1 MNDLY
6 YPKKKSKLEEYQ
18 EKLKERELYS
28 NYLLDRAI
36 ENGSGAPRHDQN
48 GNLDTKIKDVSN
60 EEYEEDNIIQQNKN
74 TPSFQRNNN
83 TNSNNLYNTFSNR
96 NNRAQNQNNVS
107 TYNDI
112 NPRLYQSFKNGQS
125 NLNLQNGNNN
135 NYNNNN
141 QDYNNNTSNNNI
153 NQRYNNIN
161 NDRFINTLD
170 QNQLR
175 QLNQNNFN
183 NNLNDPYLNNNIDNQ
198 NGAQNRYLEENSTNY
213 SNMSNNIKNIN
224 NNKKNLGNE
233 SNEEYQ
239 GLGILPRKSDD
250 NKIQRR
256 FREEALKETLEK
268 EIEERRIKKE
278 LEKKRQQELD
288 LKEDLKVKKAIE
300 EEKEALRLEKMKK
313 EALEQKLM
321 QQNLKNIEKNKKKK
335 NLIDIDEYYGKEINF
350 KNYKNNNNQNQQN
363 QNVNNQDINNNQDN
377 NTNDSNNS
385 NNNQVNNNVN
395 NSNNTNNTN
404 FNNNE
409 NNNVFNRINNIRK
422 IRQETINNINNFNIN
437 INQNK
442 EKNIDKEI
450 FQLKSEVRNQYLE
463 MSDLFKQLKYNI
475 KEAEQYKKGLDRE
488 TKVLNEELFKNRM
501 ADVLNKNMINRTYG
515 ENMNKN
521 YEDLIANKNINT
533 IDSNT
538 NLEGTSNWIYYNK
551 NGGESEIDNNA
562 NINNNGNENDLS
574 LLAKTGKN
582 IIELKGENELIP
594 IDNNIVASDDLVSG
608 FDMNRIDFMNEER
621 KIADEKNKKSIMK
634 LKRQME
640 REKILFDHEKPVTM
654 EELYKDLNVIENLN
668 HNLSPINKIE
678 TLKNNF
684 DVDYGITNKEKK
696 NLKSKFKK

>member
-1 MNDLY
+1 
-6 YPKKKSKLEEYQ
+6 
-18 EKLKERELYS
+18 
-28 NYLLDRAI
+28 
-36 ENGSGAPRHDQN
+36 
-48 GNLDTKIKDVSN
+48 
-60 EEYEEDNIIQQNKN
+60 
-74 TPSFQRNNN
+74 
-83 TNSNNLYNTFSNR
+83 
-96 NNRAQNQNNVS
+96 
-107 TYNDI
+107 
-112 NPRLYQSFKNGQS
+112 
-125 NLNLQNGNNN
+125 
-135 NYNNNN
+135 
-141 QDYNNNTSNNNI
+141 
-153 NQRYNNIN
+153 
-161 NDRFINTLD
+161 
-170 QNQLR
+170 
-175 QLNQNNFN
+175 
-183 NNLNDPYLNNNIDNQ
+183 
-198 NGAQNRYLEENSTNY
+198 
-213 SNMSNNIKNIN
+213 
-224 NNKKNLGNE
+224 
-233 SNEEYQ
+233 
-239 GLGILPRKSDD
+239 
-250 NKIQRR
+250 
-256 FREEALKETLEK
+256 
-268 EIEERRIKKE
+268 
-278 LEKKRQQELD
+278 
-288 LKEDLKVKKAIE
+288 
-300 EEKEALRLEKMKK
+300 
-313 EALEQKLM
+313 
-321 QQNLKNIEKNKKKK
+321 
-335 NLIDIDEYYGKEINF
+335 
-350 KNYKNNNNQNQQN
+350 
-363 QNVNNQDINNNQDN
+363 
-377 NTNDSNNS
+377 
-385 NNNQVNNNVN
+385 
-395 NSNNTNNTN
+395 
-404 FNNNE
+404 
-409 NNNVFNRINNIRK
+409 
-422 IRQETINNINNFNIN
+422 
-437 INQNK
+437 
-442 EKNIDKEI
+442 
-450 FQLKSEVRNQYLE
+450 

-654 EELYKDLNVIENLN
+654 EDLYKDLNVIENLN